1 MMETVFEGQTIDER
15 MLSSMSLGENIGQL
29 RRRQGL
35 SQEQLADRLGV
46 SRQSVSKWEA
56 GGSLR

>member
-1 MMETVFEGQTIDER
+1 
-15 MLSSMSLGENIGQL
+15 MSLGENIGQL

>member
-56 GGSLR
+56 GVSHN